1 MGHIIGG
8 FIAREKGLQELFA
21 DYELAYVIPLKQG
34 FAFVPVSDQLCAQL
48 FEGKRFLAD
57 MSDERFRCL
66 SSKLFQIG
74 RQFSKKTP
82 VAYIET
88 DYYGGTGFQCAVAWN
103 DGDVIFY
110 PNAAGREEG
119 FQMDRNTL
127 NPINDALSK
136 IGVEI
141 YLAED
146 LENDL
151 DEFGKDEFDK
161 LGLGRYRDND
171 DWIKSLTDNK
181 T

>member
-8 FIAREKGLQELFA
+8 FIAREKELAELVA
-21 DYELAYVIPLKQG
+21 DYDLAHVIPLNQG
-34 FAFVPVSDQLCAQL
+34 FAFVPVSDKLCAQFL
-48 FEGKRFLAD
+48 AGKQFLAD
-57 MSDERFRCL
+57 ISDERFRCL

-74 RQFSKKTP
+74 RRFSEKTP

-103 DGDVIFY
+103 DGEVVFY
-110 PNAAGREEG
+110 PSAAGREEG
-119 FQMDRNTL
+119 FQMDGNTS

-151 DEFGKDEFDK
+151 DEFSKDEFDK
-161 LGLGRYRDND
+161 LDLGKYRDND
-171 DWIKSLTDNK
+171 DWIKSLTEIK
-181 T
+181 A